1 MLTSHTSSE
10 EEKILYLRKFAQ
22 NIRNNNEGP
31 QLFEDTAD
39 YHAFYRK
46 LWERRPQVLDL
57 AKSSLPHTSRTG
69 LLIPLKKL
77 FYSQCWTVLLQF
89 LL

>member
-31 QLFEDTAD
+31 QLLEDTAD
-39 YHAFYRK
+39 
-46 LWERRPQVLDL
+46 
-57 AKSSLPHTSRTG
+57 
-69 LLIPLKKL
+69 
-77 FYSQCWTVLLQF
+77 
-89 LL
+89 